1 MRRNRPLYLS
11 LIAAGFGLASVMGA
25 ETKTPA
31 APPVPVP
38 PTVIESV
45 TLEMRSSDKETTA
58 IFDKNVVV
66 TGNNL
71 KITCDHLEVLAT
83 RLGNPSETVPKLDQF
98 KSLIATGRVHIV
110 QGDRE
115 VTCGRAEVFPR
126 EEKIILTESPVVID
140 HSGPYVATGTRIELH
155 RGERRLF
162 GENIKMTGPPII
174 DLGFDKKEPM
184 KAPATAPDAK
194 GTPQTPAP

>member
-1 MRRNRPLYLS
+1 MRRPFLTVAILCTLLGTS
-11 LIAAGFGLASVMGA
+11 GLRGA
-25 ETKTPA
+25 ETKAPA
-31 APPVPVP
+31 APSVPIP

-45 TLEMRSSDKETTA
+45 TLEMRSTDKETTA
-58 IFDKNVVV
+58 VFDKNVVV
-66 TGNNL
+66 VGNNL

-98 KSLIATGRVHIV
+98 KSLIAVGRVHIV

-115 VTCGRAEVFPR
+115 VTCGRAEVFPG

-140 HSGPYVATGTRIELH
+140 HSGPYVATGTRIVLL

-162 GENIKMTGPPII
+162 GDNIKLTGPPLM
-174 DLGFDKKEPM
+174 DLGFDKKEAM
-184 KAPATAPDAK
+184 KAPAPAPDTGAAPAK
-194 GTPQTPAP
+194 PAP